1 MSSSP
6 WSHVRTPS
14 EALQYWETRARSF
27 AAQGGGLRA
36 VCSYGMPWFYNAE
49 IHLTQ
54 ILALSPHLHP
64 PSGTSVLDLGC
75 GVGRWSRFAA
85 RRGARVVGVDLSPT
99 MIVEAR
105 RRASRDDLMD
115 HCRFLAADI
124 NNFRLRESFGLIV
137 AVTVLQHIL
146 DERRLDEAILNIR
159 RHLAPGGRAVILE
172 AAPSR
177 RDDRCDTPVFRARTA
192 EFYAGT
198 FEKAGLRTVAM
209 SGVDP
214 APFKNMML
222 PRYSRLPAGWKQL
235 AALAVTAASLP
246 IEAIF
251 GRRMTTASWHKVFVL
266 EHTTR

>member
-6 WSHVRTPS
+6 WTDVRTRAG
-14 EALQYWETRARSF
+14 ALQYWETRARSF
-27 AAQGGGLRA
+27 AGQGAGLRA

-54 ILALSPHLHP
+54 FLALSPHLHP
-64 PSGTSVLDLGC
+64 QSGISVLDLGC
-75 GVGRWSRFAA
+75 GVGRWSRLAA
-85 RRGARVVGVDLSPT
+85 QRGASVVGVDLSPT
-99 MIVEAR
+99 MIAEAR
-105 RRASRDDLMD
+105 RRASREGLLD

-124 NNFRLRESFGLIV
+124 SNFRLRESFHLIV

-146 DERRLDEAILNIR
+146 DENHLAEAILNIR

-177 RDDRCDTPVFRARTA
+177 RDDRCDTRVFRARTA
-192 EFYAGT
+192 EFYARA
-198 FEKAGLRTVAM
+198 FQNAGLTTVAM

-222 PRYSRLPAGWKQL
+222 PRYSKLPAGLKQL
-235 AALAVTAASLP
+235 AVLAVTAASLP
-246 IEAIF
+246 IEAVF